1 MKNKRNEMRVKLLA
15 VGKEIF
21 NALKHVE
28 YACPNCG
35 GVASI
40 GLEDGWIIAECHAC
54 SLRAAE
60 RI

>member
-1 MKNKRNEMRVKLLA
+1 MRVKLLA

-54 SLRAAE
+54 SLRATE